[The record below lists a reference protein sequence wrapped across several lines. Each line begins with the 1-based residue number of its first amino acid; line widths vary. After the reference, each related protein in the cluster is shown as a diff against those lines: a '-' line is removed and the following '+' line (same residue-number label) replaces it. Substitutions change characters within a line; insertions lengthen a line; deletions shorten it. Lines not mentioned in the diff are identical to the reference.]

1 MFLYHDEDRLTRST
15 LLYLLLAT
23 CSLPLAQ
30 SFAQEEEPVDIPPPE
45 EKKLEWSGNLDA
57 KYTLFHTAPE
67 SPLYQLQFYD
77 SRISSYLSQYRL
89 EPYLNADYRTKD
101 LSFHLKT
108 HATYLSDDDASV
120 DLFEAYGGFNPSF
133 NATIQ
138 AGKRVYS
145 WGKGYA
151 FNPVG
156 YVNPFKDPENPEL
169 AQAGLLS
176 ANFEY
181 IKSFSF
187 AALQS
192 LSIQLVVVP
201 PPPRFNSRYEEAE
214 NTDVALK
221 TYFLLW
227 DTDIDLMG
235 YYSPTK
241 PKRLGFD
248 FARNLKEN
256 LEVHGELSY
265 NRNAPRYTIVDGR
278 LHAER
283 DDHFSYLLG
292 LRYLH
297 ASNTTVIAEYYHH
310 GLGLN
315 ENEFGDYANFL
326 ANGARSGSAAVI
338 QNTLGASQQYFRG
351 STLMQNY
358 LYVKITKPEPF
369 GWLYFTP
376 SLYAIY
382 NLHDNSFLL
391 SSPLSYKPVTNFE
404 FIFWP
409 TFLIGGNNTEFGS
422 KLLQQRVELWMRV
435 YF

>member
-1 MFLYHDEDRLTRST
+1 MKAVMAW
-15 LLYLLLAT
+15 LLLA
-23 CSLPLAQ
+23 SALGY
-30 SFAQEEEPVDIPPPE
+30 AQEESFDLPPAE

-57 KYTLFHTAPE
+57 KYTLFRMAQE
-67 SPLYQLQFYD
+67 SSIYQLQFYN
-77 SRISSYLSQYRL
+77 IGKLSSSLSQYRI
-89 EPYLNADYRTKD
+89 EPYLNADYQTKD
-101 LSFHLKT
+101 LGFHLKT
-108 HATYLSDDDASV
+108 HATYYSDDNASF
-120 DLFEAYGGFNPSF
+120 DLFEAYGSFNPSF
-133 NATIQ
+133 NFSMQ

-176 ANFEY
+176 ANLEY
-181 IKSFSF
+181 IKSFSSP
-187 AALQS
+187 ALQS
-192 LSIQLVVVP
+192 LSIQLVVIP

-235 YYSPTK
+235 YYSQTN

-256 LEVHGELSY
+256 IEIHGELSY
-265 NRNAPRYTIVDGR
+265 NRNTQRYTILNGS

-297 ASNTTVIAEYYHH
+297 TSNTTVIAEYYHN
-310 GLGLN
+310 GPGLN
-315 ENEFGDYANFL
+315 KNEFENYLDFL
-326 ANGARSGSAAVI
+326 ASGAARGNITIA
-338 QNTLGASQQYFRG
+338 QQTLGVSQRYFRG
-351 STLMQNY
+351 STLMQDY
-358 LYVKITKPEPF
+358 LYVKFVIPEPF
-369 GWLYFTP
+369 DWLYFTP
-376 SLYAIY
+376 SLYTIY
-382 NLHDNSFLL
+382 NLNDNSFLL
-391 SSPLSYKPVTNFE
+391 STSMSYKPVTNFE

-409 TFLIGGNNTEFGS
+409 TFLLGGDNSEFGG
-422 KLLQQRVELWMRV
+422 KMVQQRMELWLRV
-435 YF
+435 FF